1 MSSINLLFVFTWIAD
16 YFFVCFW
23 CPEGTVIVVAA
34 FYSSELHGELFDVF
48 INLRPA
54 CLGAAGWLQDLGA
67 PCLLHLTC
75 AQESSITCPAWGLR
89 WLVGYT
95 MALEKIK
102 LHFPAQ
108 GVKREQFSLIHMP
121 LVYDRFELELYA
133 LINEFGFV
141 WQRQVR
147 RYFCVN
153 KLHRINSELSS
164 CNAFYVFSHFDTR
177 HVQM

>member
-1 MSSINLLFVFTWIAD
+1 MCLITKCLYEKPIKHFFLTKGGGSNLLSFCRLEIISLGRYQFCVRAQTRRSVVSRMSSINLLFVFTWIAD
-16 YFFVCFW
+16 YFCVCFW

-54 CLGAAGWLQDLGA
+54 CLEAAGWPQDLAA

-89 WLVGYT
+89 WLVVYT
-95 MALEKIK
+95 TALEKIK

-108 GVKREQFSLIHMP
+108 GVKREQLTLMHMP
-121 LVYDRFELELYA
+121 LV
-133 LINEFGFV
+133 
-141 WQRQVR
+141 
-147 RYFCVN
+147 
-153 KLHRINSELSS
+153 
-164 CNAFYVFSHFDTR
+164 
-177 HVQM
+177 